1 MNQHISPIKRSLYLE
16 CPVKVKPPH
25 HGRLNVK
32 YHPNTTWNRLSDWTQ
47 KKTRIEDTWNGDILI
62 G

>member
-16 CPVKVKPPH
+16 CSVKVKPPH

-32 YHPNTTWNRLSDWTQ
+32 YHPNTTWNRLSYWTQ
-47 KKTRIEDTWNGDILI
+47 KKQE
-62 G
+62 